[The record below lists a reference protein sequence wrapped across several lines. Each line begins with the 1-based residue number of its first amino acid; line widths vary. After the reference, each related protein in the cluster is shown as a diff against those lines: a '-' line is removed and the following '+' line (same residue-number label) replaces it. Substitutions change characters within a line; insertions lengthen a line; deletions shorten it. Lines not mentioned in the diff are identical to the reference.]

1 METSEG
7 KRLSQIV
14 RPLFLGVLIIV
25 SMMVYLVENYAGV
38 EADTND
44 GTAFID
50 KEGVQTV
57 TLLATQGNPAYGM
70 NRISNSESASVP
82 EEQYQKGLSTGA
94 TWDRWPLYWD
104 RIENEPGSFDWT
116 YQDTA
121 VRGVIDHGL
130 KLNAILLGTPGF
142 YHTNRSDDQPARPTP
157 DLPTHSPMAL
167 DEAQTG
173 VPLGLY
179 EPIFT
184 DGSDI
189 PGPGKQINDNNKWAR
204 FVKTAVNRYKPGG
217 VIASSDG
224 WPVGV
229 GVTHWEMWNEPD
241 LIHFWDGS
249 AADYARLLK
258 VGYLTAKH
266 SDPNAVILFGG
277 LADVY
282 SNPYEIPYLND
293 VLALYDQDSMAPANN
308 YFHDIVAL
316 HNYSYSYRAWRAV
329 YLAQI
334 QLDNRSLA
342 NEIWLNETGVPVWDD
357 YPGPV
362 CHSDSPFRATM
373 QEQAHFIIQTALYA
387 RYVDVDNI
395 FFFSLTDECG
405 NVFANPPYFP
415 PDQCESDPP
424 SSDYAGDAF
433 GIFRNTSN
441 AICYSQHPEPG
452 TARPSLQAFQ
462 VLTQYFVDV
471 EPLWRARPGGTTPY
485 DGTQEMFSF
494 FKPATG
500 ERIMGL
506 WALNEETQT
515 AVFNSTNSSQTGLL
529 ITPDGINQTIHATQ
543 GVFTLTLPA
552 ATNTNTP
559 TGSPYNAIGGQPFLL
574 IEQDDV
580 PPDVTISAAE
590 NAAIQVTVEWTG
602 HDLGSNIAS
611 YDLTVSDNGETA
623 VPWLTDTTADS
634 GLYAPLLQDHTY
646 TFTIVGRDQAGN
658 VSPQKSVSVYAPIL
672 DNHNFLPLVQQP

>member
-1 METSEG
+1 M
-7 KRLSQIV
+7 
-14 RPLFLGVLIIV
+14 GVLIII
-25 SMMVYLVENYAGV
+25 STMIYLVENHAGV
-38 EADTND
+38 GAGATAGTAVSD
-44 GTAFID
+44 GT
-50 KEGVQTV
+50 ESRPHTP
-57 TLLATQGNPAYGM
+57 LATQGNPAYGM
-70 NRISNSESASVP
+70 NRISNSERGNIP
-82 EEQYQKGLSTGA
+82 EAQYQKGLSTGA
-94 TWDRWPLYWD
+94 TWDRWPLYWNQ
-104 RIENEPGSFDWT
+104 IEKNPGVFDWS
-116 YQDTA
+116 YQDNA
-121 VRGVIDHGL
+121 VKGVINHGL
-130 KLNAILLGTPGF
+130 NLNAILLGTPGF
-142 YHTNRSDDQPARPTP
+142 YHTNQSANQPPHPAP
-157 DLPTHSPMAL
+157 DLPLHSPLSL
-167 DEAQTG
+167 DEVQTG
-173 VPLGLY
+173 VPLGLD

-189 PGPGKQINDNNKWAR
+189 PGADKQINDNNKWAR
-204 FVKTAVNRYKPGG
+204 FVATAVNRYKPGG
-217 VIASSDG
+217 SIAKIDG
-224 WPVGV
+224 WPEGV

-241 LIHFWDGS
+241 LTHFWDGS

-258 VGYLTAKH
+258 VGYLAAKH
-266 SDPNAVILFGG
+266 ADPHAVVLFGG

-282 SNPYEIPYLND
+282 SSRYEIPYLND
-293 VLALYDQDSMAPANN
+293 VLELFDQDSMAPAYN

-334 QLDNRSLA
+334 QLDNRALA

-362 CHSDSPFRATM
+362 CHPDSAFRATM

-405 NVFANPPYFP
+405 NVFVNPPYFP
-415 PDQCESDPP
+415 PEQCEDDPP
-424 SSDYAGDAF
+424 SSEYAGDAF
-433 GIFRNTSN
+433 GIFRNTAD
-441 AICYSQHPEPG
+441 AICSNQHPEPG

-471 EPLWRARPGGTTPY
+471 EPLWQARPGGTTPY
-485 DGTQEMFSF
+485 DGTQEMFAF

-515 AVFNSTNSSQTGLL
+515 AVFNSTNSDQTGLL
-529 ITPDGINQTIHATQ
+529 ITPDGVTQTIHATQ
-543 GVFTLTLPA
+543 GIFTLTLPA

-559 TGSPYNAIGGQPFLL
+559 TDSPYNAIGGQPFLL
-574 IEQDDV
+574 IEQDDT
-580 PPDVTISAAE
+580 PPDITISAPERAG
-590 NAAIQVTVEWTG
+590 IDVTVTWAG

-611 YDLTVSDNGETA
+611 YDLTVSDNGGPAT
-623 VPWLTDTTADS
+623 PWLTDTTEIS
-634 GLYAPLLQDHTY
+634 GLYAPLLQEHTY
-646 TFTIVGRDQAGN
+646 TFTVIGRDQAGN

-672 DNHNFLPLVQQP
+672 NHHTFLPLVRKP